1 MIKQFTKSAIALALS
16 VAAAQASAALILV
29 DDTWNG
35 PSKTI
40 DDVTVSAYNNYNSAN
55 GAVGSVAS
63 IGTKAI
69 PGNSLGAGVVG
80 QGNNEI
86 DWFSGGSEVLRF
98 SFGTASVIDQLQLG
112 LLFDGPEYTDYQEVA
127 GINVL
132 FSDNTTGAY
141 TLTTKYLSNSQTSY
155 LWTGSGSW
163 SSLGIVDAGAG
174 LWTGLNPFGDKG
186 VLQID
191 FYAVAGICGTG
202 LKCNDQSDYVFRSMT
217 TSVPEPGTL
226 ALLGIGLVGMGL
238 VARRRRLQA

>member
-1 MIKQFTKSAIALALS
+1 MEKVISKDGTPIAVDRIGS
-16 VAAAQASAALILV
+16 GPALILV

-132 FSDNTTGAY
+132 VMERNT
-141 TLTTKYLSNSQTSY
+141 
-155 LWTGSGSW
+155 
-163 SSLGIVDAGAG
+163 
-174 LWTGLNPFGDKG
+174 
-186 VLQID
+186 
-191 FYAVAGICGTG
+191 
-202 LKCNDQSDYVFRSMT
+202 
-217 TSVPEPGTL
+217 
-226 ALLGIGLVGMGL
+226 
-238 VARRRRLQA
+238 

>member
-1 MIKQFTKSAIALALS
+1 MIKHITKSAVAVALTL
-16 VAAAQASAALILV
+16 AAAQASAALILV
-29 DDTWNG
+29 DNSWNG
-35 PSKTI
+35 STKTVG
-40 DDVTVSAYNNYNSAN
+40 DVTVSAYNNYN
-55 GAVGSVAS
+55 GLTGEVGTAGT

-69 PGNSLGAGVVG
+69 PGANLGAGVVG

-98 SFGTASVIDQLQLG
+98 SFGTASVIDELQLG
-112 LLFDGPEYTDYQEVA
+112 LLFDGPEYTDFEEVA

-132 FSDNTTGAY
+132 FSDNTTGAFK
-141 TLTTKYLSNSQTSY
+141 LTTQYVSNSQTNY
-155 LWTGSGSW
+155 LWTGGSSW
-163 SSLGIVDAGAG
+163 SSQGIVDGGAG

-191 FYAVAGICGTG
+191 FYAIAGACGTVS
-202 LKCNDQSDYVFRSMT
+202 KCNDQSDYVFRSMT

-238 VARRRRLQA
+238 VARRRRQQA